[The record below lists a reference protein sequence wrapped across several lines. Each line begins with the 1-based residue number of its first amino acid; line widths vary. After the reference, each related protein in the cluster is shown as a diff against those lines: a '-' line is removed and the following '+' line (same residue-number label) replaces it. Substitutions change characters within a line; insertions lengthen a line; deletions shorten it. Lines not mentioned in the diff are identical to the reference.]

1 MTTAVPAQQGLGRR
15 ARSTFGQSRLG
26 FVLLVLV
33 LAAGCSVDS
42 DKTESEGPTATTATA
57 TSAVTSTPVAST
69 ETPSPAS
76 DQLLLSDG
84 LGVVRF
90 GEPADT
96 ALPLLIDVLG
106 RQPTDDSTT
115 TGDMPQGFG
124 GTAVRFVSFGQLTVI
139 ISDGAYYRDDG
150 VMYFAGWSLDG
161 TGPSELATPEG
172 ITLGSTID
180 ELQTAF
186 GDQLRLSSGPAE
198 EVCGG
203 AWSFGVGPSELGF
216 EGELSGPPT
225 DGSSSVTRLAAGAQS
240 SC

>member
-15 ARSTFGQSRLG
+15 ARLIFGQSRLG

-42 DKTESEGPTATTATA
+42 DTTESEGPTATTATA
-57 TSAVTSTPVAST
+57 TSTPAST
-69 ETPSPAS
+69 ERPSPAS

-150 VMYFAGWSLDG
+150 VMNFAGWSLDG
-161 TGPSELATPEG
+161 TGPSELATPQG

-186 GDQLRLSSGPAE
+186 GDQLRLPSGPAE

-203 AWSFGVGPSELGF
+203 AWSFGVGPSDLGF